1 MFRVGLTGGIG
12 SGKSTVANI
21 FKQLG
26 VSVIDTDD
34 IAHQISSPDGPAYPA
49 IIEQFGAGILSTDQ
63 TINRKKLADI
73 VFNNVQKKQQLE
85 AILHPLIWLIVEQ
98 QVQEA
103 SSPYCIIV
111 VPLLIEGQHQKRF
124 NSILVIDSDENL
136 QIDRASSRDNRSKE
150 DIQAIINN
158 QVTREQRL
166 ASAEFIIVNNDDLN
180 TLNIEIQ
187 KLHDDFLLQAAQY
200 NKK

>member
-1 MFRVGLTGGIG
+1 MLRVGLTGGIG
-12 SGKSTVANI
+12 SGKSTVANL

-26 VSVIDTDD
+26 VSVIDTDE

-49 IIEQFGAGILSTDQ
+49 IVEQFGADILSADN
-63 TINRKKLADI
+63 TINRKKLAGI
-73 VFNNVQKKQQLE
+73 VFNTKKRKQQLE

-98 QVQEA
+98 QAQEA

-124 NSILVIDSDENL
+124 NNILVIDSDESL
-136 QIDRASSRDNRSKE
+136 QIDRATSRDNRSEE

-158 QVTREQRL
+158 QVSREQRL
-166 ASAEFIIVNNDDLN
+166 ASADHIIINNDNLS
-180 TLNIEIQ
+180 TLNAEVQ
-187 KLHDDFLLQAAQY
+187 KLHEEFLLQAGKY